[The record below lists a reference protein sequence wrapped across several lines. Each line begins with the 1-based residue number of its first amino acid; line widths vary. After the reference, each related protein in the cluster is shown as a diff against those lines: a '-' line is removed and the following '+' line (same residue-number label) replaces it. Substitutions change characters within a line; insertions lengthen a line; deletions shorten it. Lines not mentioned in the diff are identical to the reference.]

1 MSASPSQVG
10 WRVILTWLHPWLL
23 ANSTLTYL
31 MGLGVAHY
39 LGVPLDVGL
48 AWLGWLWA
56 MALLAGAFLL
66 DGAWTFAQSRSR
78 LDESAQAW
86 LRAGFWGAF
95 GLLSLGA
102 AISISL
108 LRTDT
113 QQPVL
118 WILMLVTVGLL
129 LWYALPP
136 WQAARSGYGEIVMA
150 VVGGGLMPALGFV
163 LQAGSMHRL
172 LAMTTLAMPFLY
184 LAAILA
190 RELETYAQDVKH
202 LRYTLLVRLGWKAGF
217 RVHNALIFAALG
229 VMAVALADG
238 MPLGLGMPFGVAL
251 AWGGFQIWYLGRMEA
266 GAPSHWKLLRCT
278 SLALYALPAYLMTFL
293 LWIR

>member
-1 MSASPSQVG
+1 MSTSPSQVG
-10 WRVILTWLHPWLL
+10 WRVILAWLHPWLL
-23 ANSTLTYL
+23 ANSTLMYW

-56 MALLAGAFLL
+56 MTLMAGAFLL
-66 DGAWTFAQSRSR
+66 DGAWAFAQSQPQ
-78 LDESAQAW
+78 LDELAQAW

-95 GLLSLGA
+95 GLLALGA

-113 QQPVL
+113 QQPAL
-118 WILMLVTVGLL
+118 WTLMLVTVGLL
-129 LWYALPP
+129 LWHALPP

-150 VVGGGLMPALGFV
+150 VVGSGLMPALGFV

-202 LRYTLLVRLGWKAGF
+202 LRYTLLVRLGWKVGF
-217 RVHNALIFAALG
+217 RVHNGLIFAALG
-229 VMAVALADG
+229 VMAIALVVG
-238 MPLGLGMPFGVAL
+238 MPLGLSMPFVVAL
-251 AWGGFQIWYLGRMEA
+251 AWGGFQIWYLERIEA
-266 GAPSHWKLLRCT
+266 GAPPRWELLRWT